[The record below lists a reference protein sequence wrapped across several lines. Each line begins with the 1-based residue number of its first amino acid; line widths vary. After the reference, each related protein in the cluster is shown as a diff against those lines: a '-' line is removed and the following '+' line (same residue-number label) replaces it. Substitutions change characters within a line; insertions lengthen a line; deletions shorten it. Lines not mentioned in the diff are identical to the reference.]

1 MVVFGPSE
9 RQRDPGI
16 SLNRFD
22 WEDAL
27 EIAEHITAVGQ
38 EARLLAEAAEH
49 SGLDVDIPTC
59 PGWDMRE
66 LLRHLSE
73 IHLWAAALVAQ
84 RTTKLWPDDIS
95 EHTDSWPDLAVFWP
109 DDDKLID
116 WYLGTNANLV
126 QALESAPQDLDCPTF
141 LPAPSPLAMWAR
153 RQAHETAVHR
163 FDGQNAAGI
172 SSGFD
177 PVFAADGID
186 ELLSGFAPRRN
197 ELPIAN
203 DQAMVVHAGDTDDR
217 WLLAIGPEGITTDR
231 GDGPADVTLTGD
243 ASDLYLVLWNRVED
257 SRITI
262 TGDSELV
269 DTWHDNLRVRWS

>member
-1 MVVFGPSE
+1 
-9 RQRDPGI
+9 
-16 SLNRFD
+16 
-22 WEDAL
+22 L

-38 EARLLAEAAEH
+38 EGRLLAEAAEQ

-73 IHLWAAALVAQ
+73 IHLWAAGLVAQ

-95 EHTDSWPDLAVFWP
+95 EHADSWPDLAVFWP

-116 WYLGTNANLV
+116 WYLDTNANLV

-163 FDGQNAAGI
+163 FDAQNAAG
-172 SSGFD
+172 SPSGFD

-197 ELPIAN
+197 EFPIAN
-203 DQAMVVHAGDTDDR
+203 DQTMVVHAGDTDDR
-217 WLLAIGPEGITTDR
+217 WHLTIGPEGIATDR
-231 GDGPADVTLTGD
+231 GDGSADVTLGGD

-262 TGDSELV
+262 SGDSELV
-269 DTWHDNLRVRWS
+269 DTWHDNLRIRWS